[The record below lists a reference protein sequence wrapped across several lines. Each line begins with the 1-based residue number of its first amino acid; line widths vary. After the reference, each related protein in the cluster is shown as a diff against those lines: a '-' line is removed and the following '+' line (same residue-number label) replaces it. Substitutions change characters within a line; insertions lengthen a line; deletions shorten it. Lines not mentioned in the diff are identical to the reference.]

1 MFPIS
6 FPIPIPIIVLFAVF
20 VLVSIRQ
27 IGNLRL
33 QIWQLMLSG
42 AIIVLIT
49 GQISPNDALTSI
61 NFDVILFLFGVF
73 VIGKALEESGIL
85 LSFSSKI
92 FCKAKSTDMLILL
105 ILFVAGGTSA
115 LLMNDTIAIIGTPIM
130 LMLASRSKISPKLLL
145 LTLAFAITIGSVA
158 SPIGNPQ
165 NLLIALNM
173 QEPFIP
179 FIKFLLIPTIINLF
193 VAYLLLKIFYK
204 NEFGKLS
211 RNLQENFESKTN
223 SDTKLSFITKIS
235 FVLFV
240 SLLFLKILL
249 TVLNI
254 NFLNFDLRLSYIA
267 IISAIPL
274 ILFSSRRSEIV
285 RTIDW
290 HTLLF
295 FAAMFVLM
303 QSVWDTNFFRN
314 LIKEGNLNIYSI
326 PVLLTITVILSQFIS
341 NVPLV
346 ALYLPLL
353 GQGTDAQLTALAAGS
368 TIAGNLS
375 ILGAASNV
383 IIIQNAEKRNRN
395 ITLTFFEFVK
405 IGIPL
410 TIINVIVYYV
420 FFVIYF
426 L

>member
-1 MFPIS
+1 MFILPL
-6 FPIPIPIIVLFAVF
+6 PIIVLFIVF
-20 VLVSIRQ
+20 ILVSIRQ
-27 IGNLRL
+27 LGNLRL
-33 QIWQLMLSG
+33 QIWQLMLFG
-42 AIIVLIT
+42 ALVVLIT

-85 LSFSSKI
+85 QYFSSKI
-92 FCKAKSTDMLILL
+92 FHKARTTDMLILL

-115 LLMNDTIAIIGTPIM
+115 LLMNDTLAIIGTPVM
-130 LMLASRSKISPKLLL
+130 LMLASRYKISPKLLL
-145 LTLAFAITIGSVA
+145 LALAFAITIGSVT

-204 NEFGKLS
+204 NEFRKLS
-211 RNLQENFESKTN
+211 RNQQENFESKTKPD
-223 SDTKLSFITKIS
+223 SKLLLITKIS

-267 IISAIPL
+267 LISAIPL
-274 ILFSSRRSEIV
+274 ILFDSRRYEIV
-285 RTIDW
+285 RNIDW

-303 QSVWDTNFFRN
+303 QSVWDTNFFQN
-314 LIKEGNLNIYSI
+314 LIKEGNLDISSI
-326 PVLLTITVILSQFIS
+326 PVIFAMSVILSQFIS

-346 ALYLPLL
+346 ALYIPLL
-353 GQGTDAQLTALAAGS
+353 GDGTDAQMAALAAGS

-383 IIIQNAEKRNRN
+383 IIIQNAEKRNKN
-395 ITLTFFEFVK
+395 TTLTFFEFVK

-410 TIINVIVYYV
+410 TIINVLVYYL
-420 FFVIYF
+420 FFVIIG
-426 L
+426 

>member
-1 MFPIS
+1 MSIL
-6 FPIPIPIIVLFAVF
+6 PIPIIVLFAVF
-20 VLVSIRQ
+20 ILVSIRQ

-33 QIWQLMLSG
+33 QIWQLMLFG
-42 AIIVLIT
+42 ALVVLIT

-85 LSFSSKI
+85 DYFSSEI
-92 FCKAKSTDMLILL
+92 FHKAKSTDMLILL

-115 LLMNDTIAIIGTPIM
+115 LLMNDTLAIIGTPIM
-130 LMLASRSKISPKLLL
+130 LMLASQYKISPKLLL
-145 LTLAFAITIGSVA
+145 LALAFAITIGSVA

-165 NLLIALNM
+165 NLLITLNM
-173 QEPFIP
+173 HEPFIP
-179 FIKFLLIPTIINLF
+179 FVKFLIIPTIINLF

-204 NEFGKLS
+204 NEFRKLS
-211 RNLQENFESKTN
+211 RNQQENFESKTKPDN
-223 SDTKLSFITKIS
+223 KLSIVTKIS

-254 NFLNFDLRLSYIA
+254 NILNFDLRLSYIA
-267 IISAIPL
+267 LISAIPL
-274 ILFSSRRSEIV
+274 VLFCRKRYEIV
-285 RTIDW
+285 RNIDW

-303 QSVWDTNFFRN
+303 QSVWDTNFFQN
-314 LIKEGNLNIYSI
+314 LIKEGNLDISSI
-326 PVLLTITVILSQFIS
+326 PVIFAMSVILSQFIS

-346 ALYLPLL
+346 ALYIPLL
-353 GQGTDAQLTALAAGS
+353 GSGTDAQMAALAAGS

-383 IIIQNAEKRNRN
+383 IILQNAEKRNKN

-410 TIINVIVYYV
+410 TIVNVLVYYL
-420 FFVIYF
+420 FFVIIG
-426 L
+426 